1 MSAGDLSFWL
11 ILLSIAEA
19 SNVSYNQPKLD
30 AYAVWNPNAIVFAN
44 SSLVG
49 ANPRGLFVDTN
60 DTVYVVDQI
69 NSRTLIWFN
78 NSINPTRTIYGDMS
92 KPMCIFVTTSG
103 DTYIS
108 DFKANNQTRR
118 WSQNSNGSSLV
129 MYTSSGC
136 YGLFIDINNTLY
148 CSLYNEHIIV
158 KKWLGNN
165 ASTVTP
171 IAGNRSNGSGLNQL
185 NNPCG
190 IFVTIDFDLY
200 VADYINK
207 RIQLF
212 QSGQSSGITVAGSSS
227 INVTVKLQGPNA
239 VILDADNYLF
249 ITDGSAGRI
258 IGSGPNG
265 FRCIVGCSGSSGSNT
280 NQLSGPWNLAF
291 DSHGNLYANEWN
303 SYRILKY
310 TLLNN
315 TGVKSYNQPQL
326 SADTTWNRNAITFAS
341 KNMIGQHQSNI
352 FIDANNSV
360 YIIDTQN
367 SRLQIWFNNSIS
379 LARTISGNFSNVNSI
394 FVTNNGDIYIDN
406 GTSNGFVS
414 RWSMDT
420 NTSIPVMSIN
430 SSCFSL
436 FIDKSNTIYCSL
448 STENRIVK
456 KWLGDST
463 MIVTKVAGNI
473 NGTRGSSSDGFA
485 VPRGIFVN
493 DYFALYVADSGN
505 DRIQLFRLGQTEGI
519 TVAGKTSNNVTI
531 KLNNPTEVVLD
542 ANNYLFI
549 VDAGNNRIVGSG
561 PTGFRCIV
569 GCSSRGWWNWW
580 KKVSQPGSMG
590 FDSCGNIFI
599 VDTGYDRIQILP
611 LSKTSC
617 NQNRWIATATNAVA
631 SNQSCFAPNITL
643 TPSASSI
650 TSPIQYR
657 RSHHISIISLID
669 FNCDQPFVMKTLW
682 TIKTCSN
689 TSCTH
694 TMPSNSAVNTKYTEL
709 YIPPNTLPYGIYNFT
724 LTVSVPG
731 FSTVSSVLIEIV

>member
-1 MSAGDLSFWL
+1 
-11 ILLSIAEA
+11 
-19 SNVSYNQPKLD
+19 
-30 AYAVWNPNAIVFAN
+30 
-44 SSLVG
+44 
-49 ANPRGLFVDTN
+49 
-60 DTVYVVDQI
+60 
-69 NSRTLIWFN
+69 
-78 NSINPTRTIYGDMS
+78 
-92 KPMCIFVTTSG
+92 MCIFGTTSG
-103 DTYIS
+103 DMYIS
-108 DFKANNQTRR
+108 DYTANNQARR

-129 MYTSSGC
+129 MSTSSGC
-136 YGLFIDINNTLY
+136 YGLFIDTNNMLY
-148 CSLYNEHIIV
+148 CSLYLAHQIV
-158 KKWLGNN
+158 KQWLGSN
-165 ASTVTP
+165 ASAVIT
-171 IAGNRSNGSGLNQL
+171 IAGNGSNGSGLNQL
-185 NNPCG
+185 NSPGG

-200 VADYINK
+200 VADYGNN

-212 QSGQSSGITVAGSSS
+212 RPGQSSGVTVAGNSS
-227 INVTVKLQGPNA
+227 INVTIILQGPNA
-239 VILDADNYLF
+239 VILDADSYLF
-249 ITDGSAGRI
+249 VTDNSYNRI
-258 IGSGPNG
+258 VGSGPNG
-265 FRCIVGCSGSSGSNT
+265 FRCIVGCTRVQGT
-280 NQLSGPWNLAF
+280 AINQLKGPWNLVF

-326 SADTTWNRNAITFAS
+326 SADTTWDRNAITFTS

-367 SRLQIWFNNSIS
+367 GRLQIWFNSSIS
-379 LARTISGNFSNVNSI
+379 LTRTISGNFFNVNSI

-430 SSCFSL
+430 SSCFGL

-448 STENRIVK
+448 FTENRIVK

-463 MIVTKVAGNI
+463 MIATTVAGSI
-473 NGTRGSSSDGFA
+473 HGMQGSSSDRFA
-485 VPRGIFVN
+485 APCGIFVSDN
-493 DYFALYVADSGN
+493 FALYVADSGN

-519 TVAGKTSNNVTI
+519 TVAGKTSNNITI
-531 KLNNPTEVVLD
+531 KLNNPTGVVLD

-580 KKVSQPGSMG
+580 KQVSQPGSMG

-599 VDTGYDRIQILP
+599 VDTGYDRIQIFP

-631 SNQSCFAPNITL
+631 SNQSCSAPNVTL
-643 TPSASSI
+643 TPNASST
-650 TSPIQYR
+650 TSPLQYR
-657 RSHHISIISLID
+657 RSHHVSIVSLID
-669 FNCDQPFVMKTLW
+669 FNCDQPFVMTTLW

-694 TMPSNSAVNTKYTEL
+694 TMPSNPAINTKYTEL

-731 FSTVSSVLIEIV
+731 FSTVSSVLIEI